1 MIKHELKTDA
11 YQVRAY
17 FSHSSDSDIH
27 SNKCIWGKGN
37 YFYYFCFEAQ
47 ALSSIIETQR
57 FLTICNTMAMTTLTA
72 GIFSEYLA
80 VWYFF
85 PTMYLKQKFK

>member
-1 MIKHELKTDA
+1 MMIKHELKTDA

-37 YFYYFCFEAQ
+37 YFYYFCFEA
-47 ALSSIIETQR
+47 
-57 FLTICNTMAMTTLTA
+57 
-72 GIFSEYLA
+72 
-80 VWYFF
+80 
-85 PTMYLKQKFK
+85 